1 MAVSNASVDHLSL
14 PVLLVAHLED
24 RFPGT
29 LIAVHIP
36 FIEKEVLKQFA
47 SSELD
52 TRTVDGL
59 EYLLSVLT
67 VLYLDGNEAYIV
79 DYAVKK
85 SRKAYRCAAILR
97 IGCSKDPL
105 GKVRECERKTI
116 VRSDRVSL
124 ESLK

>member
-52 TRTVDGL
+52 TRTIDGL
-59 EYLLSVLT
+59 EYLLSVLA
-67 VLYLDGNEAYIV
+67 VLHLDGNEAHIV

-85 SRKAYRCAAILR
+85 CSKADWSTTILR
-97 IGCSKDPL
+97 IGSCKDSL
-105 GKVRECERKTI
+105 GKV
-116 VRSDRVSL
+116 
-124 ESLK
+124 